1 MQNAKIITVTTRK
14 GGAGKSTIT
23 MQLAGALALRQFQV
37 LVVDG
42 DPQASA
48 VQWSAA
54 ADEKPFPVPVVNLA
68 AAGSRIDREIK
79 KQVGYFDFI
88 LVDCPPASD
97 SPVPRSALRVS
108 HLAIVPVIPSPLD
121 LWGAVGI
128 REVIQDVQAV
138 NEDLQARLVINQF
151 QETTTLAHEVLH
163 ALTEFG
169 IPVFE
174 TRIGHRTV
182 YRQSAVFGG
191 TVHDFGSR
199 ASQAIAEVEGLTNE
213 ILALFDQKKTEGEEK

>member
-14 GGAGKSTIT
+14 GGAGKSTII

-42 DPQASA
+42 DPQGSA
-48 VQWSAA
+48 IQWSAA

-79 KQVGYFDFI
+79 KQVGHFDFI

-128 REVIQDVQAV
+128 REVIQDVQVV

-163 ALTEFG
+163 ALNEFG
-169 IPVFE
+169 ISVFE
-174 TRIGHRTV
+174 TRIGHRTA

-191 TVHDFGSR
+191 TVHDFRSR
-199 ASQAIAEVEGLTNE
+199 ASQAIAEVESLTDE
-213 ILALFDQKKTEGEEK
+213 ILALVDQRKIEGEEK